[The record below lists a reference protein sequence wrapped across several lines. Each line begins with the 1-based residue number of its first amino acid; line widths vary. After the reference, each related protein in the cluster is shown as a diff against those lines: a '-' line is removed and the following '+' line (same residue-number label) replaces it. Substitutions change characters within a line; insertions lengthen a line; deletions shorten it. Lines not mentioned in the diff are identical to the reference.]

1 VGRYPLGV
9 RSHALCMAGKIV
21 AQFRKGDLIATA
33 PIRQN
38 ITHQSAS
45 ESTQK
50 RALGPRL

>member
-1 VGRYPLGV
+1 VGRYPLNM
-9 RSHALCMAGKIV
+9 RSHALCMAGIIM
-21 AQFRKGDLIATA
+21 AFSGANYLITAA

-38 ITHQSAS
+38 IAHQNAS